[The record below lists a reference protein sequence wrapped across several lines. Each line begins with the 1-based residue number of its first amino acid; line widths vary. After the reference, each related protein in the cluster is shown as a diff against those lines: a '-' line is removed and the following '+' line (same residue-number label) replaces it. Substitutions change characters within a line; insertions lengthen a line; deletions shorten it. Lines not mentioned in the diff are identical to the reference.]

1 MTVLSRFKASFVFEI
16 IGEGSEKD
24 NLVAL
29 SESLGIKNKVRF
41 WGELD
46 NPFPIVGAAD
56 VFLFGSHFEGFPN
69 VLIEAGACGTPV
81 VAFDCQG
88 GINEIVEDGVNGYVV
103 ANDDFDGFEKALQK
117 IVEKPLNRREI
128 AKKTEQKFDIS
139 LIIKKIRSRF

>member
-1 MTVLSRFKASFVFEI
+1 MQEGEDFSAGTVPQQI
-16 IGEGSEKD
+16 
-24 NLVAL
+24 
-29 SESLGIKNKVRF
+29 
-41 WGELD
+41 LD
-46 NPFPIVGAAD
+46 PTRPTRRGFPAD

-117 IVEKPLNRREI
+117 IGEKPLNRLEI
-128 AKKTEQKFDIS
+128 AEMTEKKFDIS
-139 LIIKKIRSRF
+139 LIIKKYEMVFKDLVPPQ